1 MWLSQ
6 NCCLVLHTNFISCR
20 VSFVLRCFYK
30 GTLVVCAVARTVSRF
45 VQRSFDLH
53 GSFGFIQISPSTP
66 STRSKIQKKY
76 FGFTHAHLKF
86 ISAPRKDKHF
96 IGQLWQ
102 LMTASNVGAWT
113 HAWQA
118 KWAVFKIEMF
128 VCKRFL
134 PFFLTPSPLFY
145 LRNFYPRSLTLVPR
159 SSLVNRTETLATRY
173 ISIHMMYYYVC
184 DNMAAYENS
193 LLCILFGLLLS
204 ILFCNDGHH
213 EVLSKDFIYGCL
225 VRNRKLDPSMGD
237 NFKCFY
243 LNARYHY
250 RRKQFSRKFKVAIPI
265 SKTTGHRFITLAP
278 PHSLFSMDLSVC
290 MDVHCNPGA
299 LTRWKCSG
307 KT

>member
-1 MWLSQ
+1 ML
-6 NCCLVLHTNFISCR
+6 
-20 VSFVLRCFYK
+20 
-30 GTLVVCAVARTVSRF
+30 
-45 VQRSFDLH
+45 
-53 GSFGFIQISPSTP
+53 
-66 STRSKIQKKY
+66 
-76 FGFTHAHLKF
+76 
-86 ISAPRKDKHF
+86 
-96 IGQLWQ
+96 
-102 LMTASNVGAWT
+102 
-113 HAWQA
+113 
-118 KWAVFKIEMF
+118 
-128 VCKRFL
+128 
-134 PFFLTPSPLFY
+134 
-145 LRNFYPRSLTLVPR
+145 RSLYK
-159 SSLVNRTETLATRY
+159 TRY

-193 LLCILFGLLLS
+193 SLCILFGFLLS

-290 MDVHCNPGA
+290 VDVHCNPGA